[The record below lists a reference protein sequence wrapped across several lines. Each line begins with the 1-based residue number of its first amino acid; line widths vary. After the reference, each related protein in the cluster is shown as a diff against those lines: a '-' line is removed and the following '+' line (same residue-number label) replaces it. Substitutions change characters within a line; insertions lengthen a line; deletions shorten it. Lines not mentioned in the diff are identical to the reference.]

1 MKLKKILIFVGIVC
15 TLLQSCT
22 TYKPIIDTKGRSGT
36 YDISRS
42 DEITDDLI
50 TCKSLSK
57 ENTNMLMESGKYVWN
72 FYFRPATL
80 WLSPKA
86 EYDYPKIYKRCV
98 ENRGHSVIN

>member
-1 MKLKKILIFVGIVC
+1 MKLKMLITVGVFC

-86 EYDYPKIYKRCV
+86 EYDYNKIYKNCLTG
-98 ENRGHSVIN
+98 RGHNVIK